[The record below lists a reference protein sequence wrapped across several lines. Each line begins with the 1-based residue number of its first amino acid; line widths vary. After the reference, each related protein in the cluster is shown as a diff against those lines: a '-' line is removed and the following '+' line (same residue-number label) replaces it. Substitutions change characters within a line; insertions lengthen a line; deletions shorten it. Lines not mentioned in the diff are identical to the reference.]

1 MSNNENVIG
10 QNLKQIIN
18 HRLEKIKKIRES
30 GIEPYPHN
38 FKKSDKISDLLK
50 VKEPFNDEYQTAG
63 RVVAMRKMGKASFCH
78 IKDEGYKIQIYLNT
92 KMLEDGLYD
101 IIVRNMDIGDIVGLK
116 GSLFFTK
123 TGELTLQCIKIT
135 MLAKSIRPLPN
146 IKEKEGESYFTFED
160 KDLRYRNRHLDFIVN
175 SNIVNDF
182 KSRSIL
188 INKIRKFLDEKEYLE
203 VETPVLQPIYG
214 GANARPFTTFH
225 NTLDEKLYLRISL
238 ELYLKKLIIG
248 GINKVFEISKN
259 FRNEG
264 MDKNHNPEF
273 TMLEFYC
280 AYADVYDML
289 TLTEEMVKKVFYS
302 IKKSYTINFNQIE
315 ISLENK
321 FDVLDFFES
330 IYKFSKTDVS
340 KMSCSDLYK
349 FLKDSNVKIDK
360 NANYGNLIDKVFSH
374 YVEPNL
380 INPTFII
387 NFPKEISPLAK
398 THRENNN
405 LVERFEL
412 FIGGMEIANSFT
424 ELNDPVD
431 QLKRLEAQ
439 LELRAKGDKE
449 AQIIDY
455 SFVEAMEIGM
465 PPTGGVGVG
474 IDRLVMLL
482 TGNTS
487 IKDVILFPAMRS

>member
-1 MSNNENVIG
+1 M
-10 QNLKQIIN
+10 
-18 HRLEKIKKIRES
+18 
-30 GIEPYPHN
+30 
-38 FKKSDKISDLLK
+38 
-50 VKEPFNDEYQTAG
+50 KEPFNDEYQTAG

-78 IKDEGYKIQIYLNT
+78 IQDEGHKIQIYLNT

-146 IKEKEGESYFTFED
+146 IKEKEGESYFSFED

-289 TLTEEMVKKVFYS
+289 SLTEEMVKKVFYS

>member
-1 MSNNENVIG
+1 
-10 QNLKQIIN
+10 
-18 HRLEKIKKIRES
+18 
-30 GIEPYPHN
+30 
-38 FKKSDKISDLLK
+38 
-50 VKEPFNDEYQTAG
+50 
-63 RVVAMRKMGKASFCH
+63 
-78 IKDEGYKIQIYLNT
+78 
-92 KMLEDGLYD
+92 
-101 IIVRNMDIGDIVGLK
+101 
-116 GSLFFTK
+116 
-123 TGELTLQCIKIT
+123 
-135 MLAKSIRPLPN
+135 
-146 IKEKEGESYFTFED
+146 
-160 KDLRYRNRHLDFIVN
+160 
-175 SNIVNDF
+175 
-182 KSRSIL
+182 
-188 INKIRKFLDEKEYLE
+188 
-203 VETPVLQPIYG
+203 
-214 GANARPFTTFH
+214 
-225 NTLDEKLYLRISL
+225 
-238 ELYLKKLIIG
+238 
-248 GINKVFEISKN
+248 
-259 FRNEG
+259 

-360 NANYGNLIDKVFSH
+360 NANYGNLIDKVFSN